1 MLKYEKNESYIN
13 SLFWT
18 LALQEIRDIQD
29 LKSN

>member
-18 LALQEIRDIQD
+18 FVLQEIRDIQD